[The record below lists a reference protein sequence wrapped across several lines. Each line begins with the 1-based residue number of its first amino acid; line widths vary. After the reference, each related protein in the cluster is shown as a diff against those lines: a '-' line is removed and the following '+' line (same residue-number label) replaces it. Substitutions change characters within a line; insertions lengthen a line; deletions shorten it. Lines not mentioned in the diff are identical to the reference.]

1 MISSLSE
8 KNCKVMKK
16 EETISTSGVSLSVFL
31 IRNVIPAESVFWLI
45 SSYCI
50 HLFLLLAYESLCL
63 LLMSHSLIIVR
74 QGDMFQ
80 VQNIS
85 KTLIEVHLK
94 IVIM

>member
-50 HLFLLLAYESLCL
+50 HLFLLLAYEISLFAFYVSQPYNC
-63 LLMSHSLIIVR
+63 
-74 QGDMFQ
+74 QTG
-80 VQNIS
+80 
-85 KTLIEVHLK
+85 
-94 IVIM
+94 